1 MTGDR
6 VNSQNDPMMMG
17 PEGQSIHSSPA
28 ARAVEPPPTVLLVTP
43 DGSNARTWEC
53 LVVEL
58 GGLVDHAETLT
69 EARELEG
76 QERYDLVVIDF
87 EQGDGKPLDMIR
99 RVSRDPRQVSQVIVV
114 GSSPSGAT
122 VVEAMRAGACDFV
135 PLPLDPDECRSRLEQ
150 AFVTIGEARRRDD
163 KIQRLK
169 RVCRRLNS
177 ARLDVTNQVDSLC
190 NDLVL
195 AYQELT
201 DQIGHVTTIT
211 EFSAIVRQELE
222 VEDLLRTTLEYLLR
236 KIGPMNA
243 AVYLPGAGDDFTLGA
258 YVNYDIPKE
267 TSDFLLDHFA
277 DVFTPK
283 LIEDDRLF
291 EFTDADALQQWLGAD
306 ATWLQDS
313 HVITFGCCSE
323 DECLAVFVLFRDLST
338 PFASDTAALLDVLRE
353 VFATQL
359 AHVIHVHHRHLP
371 DGEWPGWGSD
381 EMEDDDDPFGFG
393 DSGGGMAA

>member
-6 VNSQNDPMMMG
+6 VNSQNDPTTVNQ
-17 PEGQSIHSSPA
+17 GQSIHSSA
-28 ARAVEPPPTVLLVTP
+28 ARAVEPPPTVLLVTG
-43 DGSNARTWEC
+43 DASHAKTWER
-53 LVVEL
+53 LVMER
-58 GGLVDHAETLT
+58 GGLVDHAASMA
-69 EARELEG
+69 EADELEG

-87 EQGDGKPLDMIR
+87 DHQEGRPLDMIQR
-99 RVSRDPRQVSQVIVV
+99 ISRDPRRVSQVIVV
-114 GSSPSGAT
+114 GAEPNGDT

-135 PLPLDPDECRSRLEQ
+135 PLPLDIDECRARLEQ
-150 AFVTIGEARRRDD
+150 VFLTIGEARRRDE

-211 EFSAIVRQELE
+211 EFGAIVRQELE

-277 DVFTPK
+277 DVFTPR
-283 LIEDDRLF
+283 LLEDERLF
-291 EFTDADALQQWLGAD
+291 EFTDSDALQEWLGAD

-313 HVITFGCCSE
+313 HVIAFGCRSE
-323 DECLAVFVLFRDLST
+323 DECLAVFVLFRDLAT
-338 PFASDTAALLDVLRE
+338 PFASDTAALLDVLRD

-371 DGEWPGWGSD
+371 DGEWPGWGGD
-381 EMEDDDDPFGFG
+381 EFEDDDDPFGDFG
-393 DSGGGMAA
+393 DSSGGMAA